1 MSKALD
7 ALILIG
13 VAVAAIMLLMMI
25 VLNLGLFLAL
35 LLAVVLTILILVV
48 ALVVAGLILS
58 VPFYFLKQGP
68 RQEPGAYHIEQLRS
82 IKEDE
87 KK

>member
-13 VAVAAIMLLMMI
+13 VAVAAIILLLVI
-25 VLNLGLFLAL
+25 ILNLGLFLAL
-35 LLAVVLTILILVV
+35 LFAVVLIILILVV
-48 ALVVAGLILS
+48 ALAVAGLILS

-68 RQEPGAYHIEQLRS
+68 RQEPGAYRIEELRP